1 MSPAFL
7 ATSLVVV
14 LLPGPGVLYTL
25 AVGLGRGWRA
35 AIAAV
40 LGCTLGIVPQ
50 GLAAVLGLTALLA
63 ASETAFT
70 VVRIAGALWLIYMAV
85 GMLREN
91 RAAGGLALAP
101 RPAPASALRLVGDGI
116 ALNVFNPKLAL
127 FFLAFLPQ
135 FVPPGPGATRDML
148 GLVFVFMA
156 MTFAVFVAYG
166 AAAAA
171 ARRHVL
177 GRPSVLRWM
186 RRGFAACFVALGL
199 RLALSPR

>member
-7 ATSLVVV
+7 VTSLVVV

-25 AVGLGRGWRA
+25 AVALGRGWRA
-35 AIAAV
+35 SVAAV

-70 VVRIAGALWLIYMAV
+70 IVRSMGALWLVYMAV
-85 GMLREN
+85 GMLREHGDT
-91 RAAGGLALAP
+91 GGIALSP
-101 RPAPASALRLVGDGI
+101 RRSPASALRLIGDGI

-135 FVPPGPGATRDML
+135 FVPAGPGAALDML

-177 GRPSVLRWM
+177 ERPSVMRWM
-186 RRGFAACFVALGL
+186 RWGFAGCFVALGL